1 MAPLPASVPSPLI
14 RVSANFRRRQIV
26 DHVATGVM
34 TLCAAL
40 AVVGL
45 ALILLYATIKGL
57 PAINIPFFTERP
69 LPPGGV
75 GGGGQPAL
83 VGPPEILSLSCPSC
97 GPIWPASA

>member
-40 AVVGL
+40 AVVVL
-45 ALILLYATIKGL
+45 ALILLYLAIKGL
-57 PAINIPFFTERP
+57 PAINIAFFTQPP
-69 LPPGGV
+69 LPPGEV
-75 GGGGQPAL
+75 GGGRQPAL
-83 VGPPEILSLSCPSC
+83 VCTLANLALSPLLCL
-97 GPIWPASA
+97 PI